1 MLAFFRKVVYCT
13 GIGDIKRMAIRD
25 LEEALNIFIQLSPHG
40 EQTPIMTNWSIA
52 PIVGFSQLGT
62 LKASFLQMEDIQD
75 EFIGHEL
82 MIFGNKILRIINLG
96 VDQNGF
102 VLPRKIDVVVTVNMS
117 SDIGFQF

>member
-1 MLAFFRKVVYCT
+1 
-13 GIGDIKRMAIRD
+13 MAIRD